1 MTRASQGNNLEG
13 VEANQARLPWLQSC
27 LFPPQREELMQRSP
41 LYAPPETASSWKQR
55 KHWLP
60 IVATGLLLLAV
71 GLLARA
77 IILLPSGSPGGI
89 PASASSP
96 SIQAVASMLED
107 VTTHQVL
114 FGYNMDDELPMASTT
129 KIMTAVVALETG
141 HLDQSVTVGSDV
153 LDLPP
158 EASRMGLQP
167 GDLLTMRQLLYGLLL
182 PSGDD
187 AAIAIA
193 DAVSKERGA
202 NFVDLMNQQTQAL
215 GLTHTHY
222 VNPHGLDARGHYT
235 SDSDLVKL
243 TLFALRLPFF
253 STVIDTY
260 VYTIPDST
268 QHHAFPPL
276 KNTNEL
282 LAPNTGYP
290 GANGVKTGTT
300 ARAGDCLVFAAT
312 RNGRQLV
319 GVVLDAPSDE
329 ARFTDA
335 RILLDWGFS
344 MQGRASNLY

>member
-1 MTRASQGNNLEG
+1 
-13 VEANQARLPWLQSC
+13 
-27 LFPPQREELMQRSP
+27 MQTSP
-41 LYAPPETASSWKQR
+41 LYAPYASPETGSCWKHP
-55 KHWLP
+55 KHRLL
-60 IVATGLLLLAV
+60 ILVAGLLLLSVAV
-71 GLLARA
+71 GLLARV
-77 IILLPSGSPGGI
+77 ITLLPSGSPGGI
-89 PASASSP
+89 PGLASSP
-96 SIQAVASMLED
+96 SIQAAASMLED

-114 FGYNMDDELPMASTT
+114 FAYNMDAELPMASTT
-129 KIMTAVVALETG
+129 KIMTAVVALQTG
-141 HLDQSVTVGSDV
+141 NLDQSVTIGSDV
-153 LDLPP
+153 LDLPA
-158 EASRMGLQP
+158 EASRMGLLP
-167 GDLLTMRQLLYGLLL
+167 GDVLTMRQLLYGLLL

-202 NFVDLMNQQTQAL
+202 NFVDLMNQQGQVL

-235 SDSDLVKL
+235 SASDLVNL
-243 TLFALRLPFF
+243 TLYALQLPFF

-268 QHHAFPPL
+268 QHHAFLPL

-300 ARAGDCLVFAAT
+300 SRAGDCLVFSVT

-319 GVVLDAPSDE
+319 GVVLGAPSDN

-335 RILLDWGFS
+335 RTLLDWGFS
-344 MQGRASNLY
+344 VRGSASNLP